1 MTRSDLA
8 KLMATF
14 VVMIVAGV
22 FLGTY
27 LDQRFTA
34 PDLETIVTSI
44 DGALANHPG
53 CCSLPREPAR
63 WLTIGSPAL
72 ASDQD

>member
-8 KLMATF
+8 KRVATF
-14 VVMIVAGV
+14 VIMIVAGF

-34 PDLETIVTSI
+34 RDAEDSMTWS
-44 DGALANHPG
+44 
-53 CCSLPREPAR
+53 
-63 WLTIGSPAL
+63 GSPRVNATSL
-72 ASDQD
+72 TGSWFVRSLNLPGDGD